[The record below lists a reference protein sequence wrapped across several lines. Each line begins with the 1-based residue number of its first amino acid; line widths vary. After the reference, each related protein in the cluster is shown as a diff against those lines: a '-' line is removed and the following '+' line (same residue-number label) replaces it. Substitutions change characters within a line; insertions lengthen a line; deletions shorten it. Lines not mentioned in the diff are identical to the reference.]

1 MKNTIIKR
9 ELRGLNI
16 LPIPF
21 PSKIVF
27 SRNKIEKI
35 GTNELSPGL
44 LNHKEQKRENM
55 KLKITT
61 LRNLFSVNSVR
72 M

>member
-1 MKNTIIKR
+1 
-9 ELRGLNI
+9 
-16 LPIPF
+16 
-21 PSKIVF
+21 VF

-44 LNHKEQKRENM
+44 LNHKEQKRENV
-55 KLKITT
+55 KLKIKT
-61 LRNLFSVNSVR
+61 LRNLLSVNNVR

>member
-1 MKNTIIKR
+1 MKLNGR
-9 ELRGLNI
+9 NI
-16 LPIPF
+16 LQIPF

-55 KLKITT
+55 KLKIMT

>member
-1 MKNTIIKR
+1 MKNTRKKR

-44 LNHKEQKRENM
+44 LNHKEQKREII
-55 KLKITT
+55 KLNITT

-72 M
+72 I

>member
-1 MKNTIIKR
+1 MKLNGR
-9 ELRGLNI
+9 NI
-16 LPIPF
+16 LQIPF

-55 KLKITT
+55 KKWQYFLQHFD
-61 LRNLFSVNSVR
+61 NLP
-72 M
+72 

>member
-1 MKNTIIKR
+1 MKNTTKKR

-44 LNHKEQKRENM
+44 LNHKEQKRV
-55 KLKITT
+55 KVRLKIKT
-61 LRNLFSVNSVR
+61 LRNLFSINNVR
-72 M
+72 I

>member
-1 MKNTIIKR
+1 MKNTIKKR

-44 LNHKEQKRENM
+44 LNHKEQKREII
-55 KLKITT
+55 KLNITT

-72 M
+72 I